1 MPLII
6 RRATAADQA
15 TITRMIRS
23 ANLNRMN
30 LKWPNFLVAEEGGA
44 VVGIGQVKA
53 HGDGSREVASMA
65 VVPAWQGKGIGSA
78 IIKALIAGEGDRVLY
93 LTCRREMRG
102 YYERFGFR
110 TIARADYPPYFA
122 RLIRVVNVFALL
134 ARTEVLVMRRPG

>member
-44 VVGIGQVKA
+44 VVGIGQVKP
-53 HGDGSREVASMA
+53 HGDASREVASM
-65 VVPAWQGKGIGSA
+65 G
-78 IIKALIAGEGDRVLY
+78 L
-93 LTCRREMRG
+93 
-102 YYERFGFR
+102 R
-110 TIARADYPPYFA
+110 TIARADYPPYFT
-122 RLIRVVNVFALL
+122 RLIRVVNGFARL
-134 ARTEVLVMRRPG
+134 AKTEVMRRPG

>member
-1 MPLII
+1 
-6 RRATAADQA
+6 
-15 TITRMIRS
+15 MIRS

-110 TIARADYPPYFA
+110 TIAKADYPPYFA
-122 RLIRVVNVFALL
+122 RLIRVVNAFALL